1 MNTLADELARL
12 RDFVQEHPQLVILT
26 GAGISAGSGIPTYR
40 DGEGRWLYSEPIQ
53 HRDYIREP
61 ATRQRYW
68 TRSFY
73 GWPAIRDAQPNAGH
87 RALALLQRQ
96 GHIDL
101 LVTQNVDRLHQRA
114 GSSEVI
120 DLHGRLDQVCC
131 LQCERYA
138 PREWMQARL
147 IHYNPGLHELT
158 RAVLQRPD
166 GDRATPDA
174 YAHNPRVPAC
184 EHCGGVLIPDV
195 VFFGGTVPRA
205 RVNLTLEA
213 ITRADALL
221 VIGSSL
227 QVYSGFRFC
236 RAAHAQGKPLVLLNP
251 GRTRADD
258 LATLK
263 FTSPC
268 DALLMA
274 LANNPV

>member
-1 MNTLADELARL
+1 MTTLADELTQF
-12 RDFVQEHPQLVILT
+12 RDFVRQHPRLVILT

-40 DGEGRWLYSEPIQ
+40 DAEGRWLYSEPIQ
-53 HRDYIREP
+53 HRDYIQKPE
-61 ATRQRYW
+61 TRQRYW

-96 GHIDL
+96 GHVDL

-120 DLHGRLDQVCC
+120 DLHGRLDRVRC
-131 LQCERYA
+131 LTCARCV
-138 PREWMQARL
+138 PREWMQAQL
-147 IHYNPGLHELT
+147 SQHNPGLNSLVQ
-158 RAVLQRPD
+158 AVLQRPD
-166 GDRATPDA
+166 GDMATPDA
-174 YAHNPRVPAC
+174 HAHNTRVPAC

-195 VFFGGTVPRA
+195 VFFGGTVPRT
-205 RVNLTLEA
+205 RVDLTLEA
-213 ITRADALL
+213 IARADALL

-236 RAAHAQGKPLVLLNP
+236 RAAHAQGKPLVLFNP
-251 GRTRADD
+251 GHTRADD

-263 FTSPC
+263 FASPC
-268 DALLMA
+268 DTLLSG
-274 LANNPV
+274 LGNNSV